1 MSRIL
6 IIEDDAAIREMLV
19 RRLQL
24 RGYEVDTAADGEAGL
39 ARVHAA
45 PPDVLLLDHGLP
57 GISGWDVAKAL
68 RAEPAFAELPII
80 ALTAHAGEPTRRAA
94 IAAGCSCF
102 LTKPV
107 DMRLLEKELRAL
119 LARPGAAP

>member
-24 RGYEVDTAADGEAGL
+24 RGYDVDQAVDGETGL
-39 ARVHAA
+39 VRVREA

-57 GISGWDVAKAL
+57 GISGWDVARAL

-80 ALTAHAGEPTRRAA
+80 ALTAHAGEPSRREA
-94 IAAGCSCF
+94 IGAGCSCF

-107 DMRLLEKELRAL
+107 DMKLLEKELRAL
-119 LARPGAAP
+119 LPPGGAK